1 MQDILFS
8 LLNQFT
14 FENSILDPNCDGAL
28 PNELLQYAAE
38 FIDIQ
43 ILFPKR
49 YDLIAVLI
57 CSYSARIEYIRVD
70 LICPLRVGNHSAG
83 VVQ

>member
-49 YDLIAVLI
+49 SDRRLDMLLLGPN
-57 CSYSARIEYIRVD
+57 RIYQ
-70 LICPLRVGNHSAG
+70 S
-83 VVQ
+83 